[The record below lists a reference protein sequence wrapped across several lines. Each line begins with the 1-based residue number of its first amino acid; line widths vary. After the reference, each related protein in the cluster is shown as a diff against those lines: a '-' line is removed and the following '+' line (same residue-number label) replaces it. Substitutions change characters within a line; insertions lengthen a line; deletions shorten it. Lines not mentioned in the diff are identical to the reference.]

1 MVYHL
6 IFITKKFIYFKLYS
20 TVEVNMEQNKNLD
33 DNLNVQEATHSSL
46 TQGKESIQSIPILK
60 RRVLVGVGLPLAWF
74 FSHHYLAAPRG
85 FYQALFWP
93 VFLLV
98 GFWFLSDLI
107 KTKDLMVYLTATA
120 VISSSIHSAI
130 YASDPLS
137 FLNFIALPILSVFVL
152 LLATQKHNNLSLRPF
167 LATLDSLLTGPFRS
181 LVFIP
186 SLLRNQARSK
196 KESPSNQHLKDIGF
210 GVLIT
215 LPLLYLLINLLS
227 SSDLAFQST
236 LNGLFNRF
244 LNNFQLTNTLWRIAA
259 SLLALIYF
267 LGVLLTI
274 RTRKAKDSPFV
285 HSKHHSPT
293 ISLIILGSVDL
304 LYALFFFTQLKS
316 LYFPKTQLTALNQ
329 SISQYARSGF
339 FSLLLVMAI
348 NLFLL
353 WYLSSFT
360 RPNKQFDLAMKIG
373 YFLMFLFTAN
383 MIASSF
389 YKMALYES
397 EFGYTHLR
405 LFVKFALIFF
415 AFGLLI
421 LILFAFQR
429 IQDIL
434 KPLTILAL
442 SLYMVLNFLNLDGII
457 VHRAKEIYA
466 THNRLDIDY
475 LSQLSADA
483 YSAFEENFHLQ
494 TSTDAKIIELK
505 DQYFNNL
512 YLHFNDA
519 QLKDHPLAQTVTEL
533 KIKP

>member
-1 MVYHL
+1 
-6 IFITKKFIYFKLYS
+6 
-20 TVEVNMEQNKNLD
+20 MEQNIESDKNL
-33 DNLNVQEATHSSL
+33 NAQEVTHSSL
-46 TQGKESIQSIPILK
+46 IQGKASLQSIPITK
-60 RRVLVGVGLPLAWF
+60 RRALIGIGLPLAWF

-98 GFWFLSDLI
+98 AFWFLSDLV
-107 KTKDLMVYLTATA
+107 KTKNLMVYLPATA
-120 VISSSIHSAI
+120 VISGAIHSAI

-137 FLNFIALPILSVFVL
+137 FLNFFALPILSVFTL
-152 LLATQKHNNLSLRPF
+152 LLATQKHENLNLRPF
-167 LATLDSLLTGPFRS
+167 LATLDSLLIGPFRS

-186 SLLRNQARSK
+186 SLLKDQTRSK
-196 KESPSNQHLKDIGF
+196 KESHSNQLLKDIGL

-215 LPLLYLLINLLS
+215 IPLLYLLMSLLS
-227 SSDLAFQST
+227 NSDVVFQAS
-236 LNGLFNRF
+236 LHGLINRF
-244 LNNFQLTNTLWRIAA
+244 INNFQLTNTLWRICAA
-259 SLLALIYF
+259 LLALVYF
-267 LGVLLTI
+267 LGVLLSI
-274 RTRKAKDSPFV
+274 RTRKANHSQFA
-285 HSKHHSPT
+285 HSKQHAPT
-293 ISLIILGSVDL
+293 ISLIILGSVDM
-304 LYALFFFTQLKS
+304 LYALFFFSQLQS
-316 LYFPKTQLTALNQ
+316 LYFPKAQLTALNQ

-339 FSLLLVMAI
+339 FSLLVVMAI

-360 RPNKQFDLAMKIG
+360 RPSKPFDLAMKIG

-397 EFGYTHLR
+397 EFGFTHLR

-415 AFGLLI
+415 ACGLLV

-434 KPLTILAL
+434 KPLTLLAL
-442 SLYMVLNFLNLDGII
+442 SLYIILNFINLDGII
-457 VHRAKEIYA
+457 VHRAKNIYS
-466 THNRLDIDY
+466 TQGRLDIYY
-475 LSQLSADA
+475 LSQLTADA
-483 YSAFEENFHLQ
+483 YSAFEEHFQFQ
-494 TSTDAKIIELK
+494 TSTDVEVIKLK

-512 YLHFNDA
+512 YHDFNEA
-519 QLKDHPLAQTVTEL
+519 PLKDHPLAQTLTEL

>member
-1 MVYHL
+1 
-6 IFITKKFIYFKLYS
+6 
-20 TVEVNMEQNKNLD
+20 MEQNINLEKNL
-33 DNLNVQEATHSSL
+33 NALPKTRSSL
-46 TQGKESIQSIPILK
+46 DQGKELIQSVPTIK
-60 RRVLVGVGLPLAWF
+60 RRLLVGVGLPLAWF

-98 GFWFLSDLI
+98 ALWFLSDLI
-107 KTKDLMVYLTATA
+107 KTKNLLVFLAAAA
-120 VISSSIHSAI
+120 VISGSIHSAI
-130 YASDPLS
+130 YASNLLS
-137 FLNFIALPILSVFVL
+137 FLNFIALPILSVFTL
-152 LLATQKHNNLSLRPF
+152 LLATQKYENLSLEPF
-167 LATLDSLLTGPFRS
+167 LATLDSLLIGPFRS
-181 LVFIP
+181 LAFIP
-186 SLLRNQARSK
+186 SLLKDPAKSK
-196 KESPSNQHLKDIGF
+196 KQAPSNQLLKDIGL

-227 SSDLAFQST
+227 SSDLAFQASF
-236 LNGLFNRF
+236 NGLINRF
-244 LNNFQLTNTLWRIAA
+244 LNDFQLTNSLWQIGA
-259 SLLALIYF
+259 SFLALVYF

-274 RTRKAKDSPFV
+274 RTRKPNNQLFAYSNQ
-285 HSKHHSPT
+285 HSPT

-316 LYFPKTQLTALNQ
+316 LYFPKAQLTALNQ

-360 RPNKQFDLAMKIG
+360 RPSKQFDLAMKIG
-373 YFLMFLFTAN
+373 YLLMFIFTAN

-415 AFGLLI
+415 ACGLLV
-421 LILFAFQR
+421 LIFFAFQR
-429 IQDIL
+429 IQNIL

-442 SLYMVLNFLNLDGII
+442 SLYMVLNFMNLDGII
-457 VHRAKEIYA
+457 VQRAKEIYT
-466 THNRLDIDY
+466 THGRLDIDY
-475 LSQLSADA
+475 LSTLSADA
-483 YSAFEENFHLQ
+483 YSAFENNFNFQ
-494 TSTDAKIIELK
+494 TATDGQIIELK
-505 DQYFNNL
+505 EQYLNTL
-512 YLHFNDA
+512 YQHFNED
-519 QLKDHPLAQTVTEL
+519 QLKDHPLALTLTEL
-533 KIKP
+533 RIKP